1 MPEPTCQYRWPDPA
15 ELICPMNADSVAQ
28 TPVPDPPPILTV
40 EPTRVF
46 AWLRMGWQDLRS
58 AVGISLLHGLVVV
71 LLSYAVLATTLLRW
85 ELVIIAVSCFVFVGP
100 FLATGLYAVSR
111 MLENNERPSLSD
123 ATEAWRH
130 ASHCLFRFGLLL
142 IFIGAWWVGLSLF
155 LFYFFVN
162 VSIADPIDFLRYVLT
177 QEDDLFA
184 LWTILGGL
192 YAAVTFAITVVTMPL
207 LADRDV
213 NSWVALQ
220 TSIRAVSENPV
231 TMVVWAMI
239 IMALTAISVI
249 TGMLGFLILYPLMGH
264 ASWHVYR
271 ELVDTSTLPTYVT

>member
-1 MPEPTCQYRWPDPA
+1 MR
-15 ELICPMNADSVAQ
+15 
-28 TPVPDPPPILTV
+28 TV
-40 EPTRVF
+40 EPTLIL
-46 AWLRMGWQDLRS
+46 AWLKRGWHDLSR
-58 AVGISLLHGLVVV
+58 AAGISLLHGLVVV

-111 MLENNERPSLSD
+111 ELESHQQPSFSD
-123 ATEAWRH
+123 AVKAWRH
-130 ASHCLFRFGLLL
+130 ASHCLFRFGFLLV
-142 IFIGAWWVGLSLF
+142 FIGAWWVGLSMF

-162 VSIADPIDFLRYVLT
+162 VTIAEPMDFLRYVLT
-177 QEDDLFA
+177 QEDELFA

-220 TSIRAVSENPV
+220 TSIRTVSENPG
-231 TMVVWAMI
+231 TMVLWAMV
-239 IMALTAISVI
+239 IMALTGISFA
-249 TGMLGFLILYPLMGH
+249 TGMLGFLVLYPLMGH

-271 ELVDTSTLPTYVT
+271 DLVDTTKLPAYAT

>member
-1 MPEPTCQYRWPDPA
+1 MSADPSA
-15 ELICPMNADSVAQ
+15 SIPAQ
-28 TPVPDPPPILTV
+28 EPPPVHRV

-46 AWLRMGWQDLRS
+46 AWLKMGLDDIRAS
-58 AVGISLLHGLVVV
+58 TRISLLHGLVVV
-71 LLSYAVLATTLLRW
+71 LLSYVVLATTLARW
-85 ELVIIAVSCFVFVGP
+85 ELVIIAASCFVFVGP

-111 MLENNERPSLSD
+111 ALQNHETPVSSD
-123 ATEAWRH
+123 VIRAWRD
-130 ASHCLFRFGLLL
+130 ASHCLFRFGFLLV
-142 IFIGAWWVGLSLF
+142 FIGCWWVGLSLF

-177 QEDDLFA
+177 QQDELFA
-184 LWTILGGL
+184 LWVILGGL

-213 NSWVALQ
+213 NSWVAVQ

-231 TMVVWAMI
+231 TMVGWAMVI
-239 IMALTAISVI
+239 LGLTAISFV
-249 TGMLGFLILYPLMGH
+249 TGMLGFLVLYPLMGH

-271 ELVDTSTLPTYVT
+271 DLVDASSLPHYST

>member
-1 MPEPTCQYRWPDPA
+1 M
-15 ELICPMNADSVAQ
+15 
-28 TPVPDPPPILTV
+28 
-40 EPTRVF
+40 RVIT
-46 AWLRMGWQDLRS
+46 WLKLGLKDLR
-58 AVGISLLHGLVVV
+58 AAKGVSLLHGLLVV

-85 ELVIIAVSCFVFVGP
+85 ELVIIAISCFVFVGP

-111 MLENNERPSLSD
+111 ALERREKPSLSD
-123 ATEAWRH
+123 AIKAWQH

-142 IFIGAWWVGLSLF
+142 VFIGCWWVGLSAF
-155 LFYFFVN
+155 LFYFFID
-162 VSIADPIDFLRYVLT
+162 VSIADPMDFLRYVIT
-177 QEDDLFA
+177 QQEQLFA

-231 TMVVWAMI
+231 TMVVWAMV
-239 IMALTAISVI
+239 IMALTAISLG

-264 ASWHVYR
+264 ASWHAYR
-271 ELVDTSTLPTYVT
+271 ELVDSSELPTYSA

>member
-1 MPEPTCQYRWPDPA
+1 MS
-15 ELICPMNADSVAQ
+15 ADSPTV
-28 TPVPDPPPILTV
+28 TPTQQPPPVHTAKP
-40 EPTRVF
+40 ERVF
-46 AWLRMGWQDLRS
+46 AWLKMGWQDLV
-58 AVGISLLHGLVVV
+58 AAKAISLGHGLLVV

-85 ELVIIAVSCFVFVGP
+85 ELVIIAVSFFVFVGP

-111 MLENNERPSLSD
+111 TLENQRTPSLSD
-123 ATEAWRH
+123 AIGAWRH

-142 IFIGAWWVGLSLF
+142 VFIGGWWVGLSMF

-162 VSIADPIDFLRYVLT
+162 VSIANPMDFLRYVLT
-177 QEDDLFA
+177 QQEDLFA

-213 NSWVALQ
+213 NSWIALQ
-220 TSIRAVSENPV
+220 TSIRAVSENPI
-231 TMVVWAMI
+231 TMVVWAMV
-239 IMALTAISVI
+239 IMALTALSFV
-249 TGMLGFLILYPLMGH
+249 TGMLGFLLLYPLMGH

-271 ELVDTSTLPTYVT
+271 ELVDASDLPTYGASEQ

>member
-1 MPEPTCQYRWPDPA
+1 M
-15 ELICPMNADSVAQ
+15 
-28 TPVPDPPPILTV
+28 
-40 EPTRVF
+40 
-46 AWLRMGWQDLRS
+46 
-58 AVGISLLHGLVVV
+58 
-71 LLSYAVLATTLLRW
+71 
-85 ELVIIAVSCFVFVGP
+85 
-100 FLATGLYAVSR
+100 
-111 MLENNERPSLSD
+111 
-123 ATEAWRH
+123 
-130 ASHCLFRFGLLL
+130 
-142 IFIGAWWVGLSLF
+142 SLF

-177 QEDDLFA
+177 QEDQLFA

-220 TSIRAVSENPV
+220 TSIRTVSENPV

-239 IMALTAISVI
+239 IMALTAISFI
-249 TGMLGFLILYPLMGH
+249 TGMLGFLVLYPLMGH

-271 ELVDTSTLPTYVT
+271 ELVDTSKLPTYVT

>member
-1 MPEPTCQYRWPDPA
+1 MS
-15 ELICPMNADSVAQ
+15 ADSPTLPPAQ
-28 TPVPDPPPILTV
+28 QPPPVHTA
-40 EPTRVF
+40 EPARVF
-46 AWLRMGWQDLRS
+46 TWLKMGWQDLRS
-58 AVGISLLHGLVVV
+58 AKGISLAHGLLVV

-111 MLENNERPSLSD
+111 TLERQETPSLAD
-123 ATEAWRH
+123 AIGAWRH

-142 IFIGAWWVGLSLF
+142 VFIGGWWVGISML

-162 VSIADPIDFLRYVLT
+162 VSIEDPVDFLRYVLT
-177 QEDDLFA
+177 QQEALFA

-213 NSWVALQ
+213 NSRVALQ
-220 TSIRAVSENPV
+220 TSIRTVSENPF
-231 TMVVWAMI
+231 TMVTWAMV
-239 IMALTAISVI
+239 IMVLTGISIV
-249 TGMLGFLILYPLMGH
+249 TGMLGFLLLYPLMGH

-271 ELVDTSTLPTYVT
+271 ELVDASELPTYSA